1 MQTQL
6 YNSRF
11 LKICLLVNSEHADS
25 RKNQRIS
32 YKWIALGNTTL
43 GTLIASID
51 LNIIFIALPTIAS
64 ELGSSLFTMVW
75 IIIGYSLVTAS
86 ILLNFGRLGDMFGRV
101 KLYTAGF
108 IIFTFGSGLCSISQS
123 GEQLV
128 FFRIIQAIG
137 TAFIFSNSV
146 AILTDSFPTNER
158 GKALGIN
165 QIAIMLGSVLGLV
178 LGGFLTS
185 YLGWRSIF
193 WINIPIGI
201 IGVLLSSK
209 YLKELGSIKKEK
221 IDWLGNISFA
231 GGLFLVLAGITLWSF
246 GIISDILTL
255 FLLIFGGLSLILL
268 FIFIEKFISKEY
280 PMFHFSLFKIKSFLG
295 GNIAI
300 LLNSIAR
307 GDFIFL
313 ISIYLQGAYMG
324 LSPVESGIYLIPVS
338 VALAIFGPLSGW
350 LSDRYGARFFSAL
363 GLFISGIG
371 FLLLT
376 QIQLK
381 SSFVQ
386 LLLPFVLL
394 GAGMGIFASPN
405 RASIMNA
412 VPPDR
417 RGISASTGTTLLYV
431 GRSLSIGISFL
442 IMTSFL
448 PSEYVKDITIDFK
461 NTDTI
466 INTTDILDA
475 SSKPSDSEITNNNDN
490 EAIANKF
497 LSSLHIIFFVSSIL
511 VFIAIIPAI
520 IKEKHTI
527 KQK

>member
-1 MQTQL
+1 M
-6 YNSRF
+6 
-11 LKICLLVNSEHADS
+11 VNSEPADNNRNHLS
-25 RKNQRIS
+25 LS
-32 YKWIALGNTTL
+32 YKWVALGNTTL
-43 GTLIASID
+43 GTLLASLD

-64 ELGSSLFTMVW
+64 ELGASLFTMVW
-75 IIIGYSLVTAS
+75 IIIGYSLITAS
-86 ILLNFGRLGDMFGRV
+86 VLMNFGRLGDIFGRV
-101 KLYTAGF
+101 KLYTLGF
-108 IIFTFGSGLCSISQS
+108 IIFTFGSGLCSVSQS

-128 FFRIIQAIG
+128 VFRIVQALG
-137 TAFIFSNSV
+137 AAFIFSNSI
-146 AILTDSFPTNER
+146 AILTDSFPSNER

-165 QIAIMLGSVLGLV
+165 QIAIVLGSILGLV

-246 GIISDILTL
+246 GIISNILIMFL
-255 FLLIFGGLSLILL
+255 FIFGGLSLIV
-268 FIFIEKFISKEY
+268 IFVYIEKFISMEY

-313 ISIYLQGAYMG
+313 ISLYLQGAFMN
-324 LSPVESGIYLIPVS
+324 LSPVETGIYLTPVS
-338 VALAIFGPLSGW
+338 VALAVFGPLSGW
-350 LSDRYGARFFSAL
+350 LSDKYDSRFFSTL
-363 GLFISGIG
+363 GLFITGIG
-371 FLLLT
+371 FLSLT
-376 QIQLK
+376 QLQIK
-381 SSFVQ
+381 ASFGE
-386 LLLPFVLL
+386 LLLPFILL

-405 RASIMNA
+405 RASIMNS
-412 VPPDR
+412 VPSNR
-417 RGISASTGTTLLYV
+417 RGISASTGTTLFYV
-431 GRSLSIGISFL
+431 GRSMSVGISFL
-442 IMTSFL
+442 IMTSIL
-448 PSEYVKDITIDFK
+448 PSEYVKDIIIDFR

-466 INTTDILDA
+466 ITTDTINTTSNKTLNFTI
-475 SSKPSDSEITNNNDN
+475 INNNN

-520 IKEKHTI
+520 IKEKHT
-527 KQK
+527 QK

>member
-1 MQTQL
+1 
-6 YNSRF
+6 
-11 LKICLLVNSEHADS
+11 LVNSEPTD
-25 RKNQRIS
+25 RKRNHPSLS

-43 GTLIASID
+43 GTLIASLD

-64 ELGSSLFTMVW
+64 ELDISLFTMVW
-75 IIIGYSLVTAS
+75 VIIGYSLVTAS
-86 ILLNFGRLGDMFGRV
+86 ILLNFGRLGDIFGRV
-101 KLYTAGF
+101 KLYTLGF
-108 IIFTFGSGLCSISQS
+108 IIFTIGSGLCSVSQS

-128 FFRIIQAIG
+128 VFRIVQAIG
-137 TAFIFSNSV
+137 AAFIFSNSI
-146 AILTDSFPTNER
+146 AILTDSFPSNER

-165 QIAIMLGSVLGLV
+165 QIAIVLGSVLGLV

-201 IGVLLSSK
+201 VGIFLSST
-209 YLKELGSIKKEK
+209 YLKELGSIRKEK
-221 IDWLGNISFA
+221 IDWLGNITFA

-246 GIISDILTL
+246 GLVYNILIIFL
-255 FLLIFGGLSLILL
+255 FIFGGLSLIII
-268 FIFIEKFISKEY
+268 FIFIEKLISKEY

-313 ISIYLQGAYMG
+313 ISLYLQGAYMA
-324 LSPVESGIYLIPVS
+324 LSPVETGIYLTPVS

-350 LSDRYGARFFSAL
+350 LSDRYDTRFFSAL
-363 GLFISGIG
+363 GLFITGIG
-371 FLLLT
+371 FLFLT
-376 QIQLK
+376 QLQLET
-381 SSFVQ
+381 SFVE
-386 LLLPFVLL
+386 LLLPFALL

-405 RASIMNA
+405 RASIMNSIPA
-412 VPPDR
+412 NR
-417 RGISASTGTTLLYV
+417 RGISASTGTTLFYV
-431 GRSLSIGISFL
+431 GRSLSVGISFL
-442 IMTSFL
+442 IMTSIL
-448 PSEYVKDITIDFK
+448 PSEYVKDIIIDFR

-466 INTTDILDA
+466 IITTDIINA
-475 SSKPSDSEITNNNDN
+475 SNNTSDSSITNNKDD

-497 LSSLHIIFFVSSIL
+497 LSSLRIIFFVSSIL

-527 KQK
+527 K

>member
-1 MQTQL
+1 M
-6 YNSRF
+6 
-11 LKICLLVNSEHADS
+11 VNSEPTD
-25 RKNQRIS
+25 RKRNHPSLS

-43 GTLIASID
+43 GTLIASLD

-64 ELGSSLFTMVW
+64 ELDISLFTMVW
-75 IIIGYSLVTAS
+75 VIIGYSLVTAS
-86 ILLNFGRLGDMFGRV
+86 ILLNFGRLGDIFGRV
-101 KLYTAGF
+101 KLYTLGF
-108 IIFTFGSGLCSISQS
+108 IIFTIGSGLCSVSQS

-128 FFRIIQAIG
+128 VFRIVQAIG
-137 TAFIFSNSV
+137 AAFIFSNSI
-146 AILTDSFPTNER
+146 AILTDSFPSNER

-165 QIAIMLGSVLGLV
+165 QIAIVLGSVLGLV

-201 IGVLLSSK
+201 VGIFLSST
-209 YLKELGSIKKEK
+209 YLKELGSIRKEK
-221 IDWLGNISFA
+221 IDWLGNITFA

-246 GIISDILTL
+246 GLVYNILIIFL
-255 FLLIFGGLSLILL
+255 FIFGGLSLIII
-268 FIFIEKFISKEY
+268 FIFIEKLISKEY

-313 ISIYLQGAYMG
+313 ISLYLQGAYMA
-324 LSPVESGIYLIPVS
+324 LSPVETGIYLTPVS

-350 LSDRYGARFFSAL
+350 LSDRYDTRFFSAL
-363 GLFISGIG
+363 GLFITGIG
-371 FLLLT
+371 FLFLT
-376 QIQLK
+376 QLQLET
-381 SSFVQ
+381 SFVE
-386 LLLPFVLL
+386 LLLPFALL

-405 RASIMNA
+405 RASIMNSIPA
-412 VPPDR
+412 NR
-417 RGISASTGTTLLYV
+417 RGISASTGTTLFYV
-431 GRSLSIGISFL
+431 GRSLSVGISFL
-442 IMTSFL
+442 IMTSIL
-448 PSEYVKDITIDFK
+448 PSEYVKDIIIDFR

-466 INTTDILDA
+466 IITTDIINA
-475 SSKPSDSEITNNNDN
+475 SNNTSDSSITNNKDD

-497 LSSLHIIFFVSSIL
+497 LSSLRIIFFVSSIL

-527 KQK
+527 K

>member
-1 MQTQL
+1 M
-6 YNSRF
+6 
-11 LKICLLVNSEHADS
+11 
-25 RKNQRIS
+25 
-32 YKWIALGNTTL
+32 
-43 GTLIASID
+43 ASLD

-64 ELGSSLFTMVW
+64 ELGASLFTMVW

-86 ILLNFGRLGDMFGRV
+86 VLMNFGHLGDIFGRV
-101 KLYTAGF
+101 KLYTLGF
-108 IIFTFGSGLCSISQS
+108 IIFTFGSGLCSVSQS

-128 FFRIIQAIG
+128 VFRIVQALG
-137 TAFIFSNSV
+137 AAFIFSNSI
-146 AILTDSFPTNER
+146 AILTDSFPSNER

-165 QIAIMLGSVLGLV
+165 QIAIVLGSILGLV

-246 GIISDILTL
+246 GIISNILIMFL
-255 FLLIFGGLSLILL
+255 FIFGGLSLIV
-268 FIFIEKFISKEY
+268 IFVYIEKFISMGY

-313 ISIYLQGAYMG
+313 ISLYLQGAFMN
-324 LSPVESGIYLIPVS
+324 LSPVETGIYLTPVS
-338 VALAIFGPLSGW
+338 VALTVFGPLSGW
-350 LSDRYGARFFSAL
+350 LSDKYDSRFFTTL
-363 GLFISGIG
+363 GLFITGIG
-371 FLLLT
+371 FLSLT
-376 QIQLK
+376 QLQIK
-381 SSFVQ
+381 ASFGE
-386 LLLPFVLL
+386 LLLPFILL

-405 RASIMNA
+405 RASIMNS
-412 VPPDR
+412 VPSNR
-417 RGISASTGTTLLYV
+417 RGISASTGTTLFYV
-431 GRSLSIGISFL
+431 GRSMSVGISFL
-442 IMTSFL
+442 IMTSIL
-448 PSEYVKDITIDFK
+448 PSEYVKDIIIDFR

-466 INTTDILDA
+466 ITTDTINTTSNSTLNFTI
-475 SSKPSDSEITNNNDN
+475 INNNN

-497 LSSLHIIFFVSSIL
+497 LSSLHVIFFVSSIL

-520 IKEKHTI
+520 IKDKHT
-527 KQK
+527 QK

>member
-1 MQTQL
+1 M
-6 YNSRF
+6 
-11 LKICLLVNSEHADS
+11 
-25 RKNQRIS
+25 
-32 YKWIALGNTTL
+32 
-43 GTLIASID
+43 ASLD

-64 ELGSSLFTMVW
+64 ELGASLFTMVW

-86 ILLNFGRLGDMFGRV
+86 VLMNFGRLGDIFGRV
-101 KLYTAGF
+101 KLYTLGF
-108 IIFTFGSGLCSISQS
+108 IIFTFGSGLCSVSQS

-128 FFRIIQAIG
+128 VFRIVQALG
-137 TAFIFSNSV
+137 AAFIFSNSI
-146 AILTDSFPTNER
+146 AILTDSFPSNER

-165 QIAIMLGSVLGLV
+165 QIAIVLGSILGLV

-209 YLKELGSIKKEK
+209 YLKELGSIKKDK
-221 IDWLGNISFA
+221 IDWLGNILFA

-246 GIISDILTL
+246 GIISNILIMFL
-255 FLLIFGGLSLILL
+255 FIFGGLSLIV
-268 FIFIEKFISKEY
+268 IFVYIEKFISMEY

-313 ISIYLQGAYMG
+313 ISLYLQGAFMN
-324 LSPVESGIYLIPVS
+324 LSPVETGIYLTPVS
-338 VALAIFGPLSGW
+338 VALAVFGPLSGW
-350 LSDRYGARFFSAL
+350 LSDKYDSRFFSTL
-363 GLFISGIG
+363 GLFITGIG
-371 FLLLT
+371 FLFLT
-376 QIQLK
+376 QLQIK
-381 SSFVQ
+381 ASFDE
-386 LLLPFVLL
+386 LLLPFILL

-405 RASIMNA
+405 RASIMNS
-412 VPPDR
+412 VPSNR
-417 RGISASTGTTLLYV
+417 RGISASTGTTLFYV
-431 GRSLSIGISFL
+431 GRSMSVGISFL
-442 IMTSFL
+442 IMTSTL
-448 PSEYVKDITIDFK
+448 PSEYVKDIIIDFR

-466 INTTDILDA
+466 ITTDTINTTSNKTLNFTI
-475 SSKPSDSEITNNNDN
+475 INNNN

-520 IKEKHTI
+520 IKEKDT
-527 KQK
+527 QK

>member
-1 MQTQL
+1 
-6 YNSRF
+6 
-11 LKICLLVNSEHADS
+11 LVNSEPTDS
-25 RKNQRIS
+25 KRNHPSLS

-43 GTLIASID
+43 GTLIASLD

-64 ELGSSLFTMVW
+64 ELDISLFTMVW

-86 ILLNFGRLGDMFGRV
+86 ILLNFGRLGDIFGRV
-101 KLYTAGF
+101 RLYTLGF
-108 IIFTFGSGLCSISQS
+108 IIFTFGSALCSVSQS

-128 FFRIIQAIG
+128 VFRIVQAIG
-137 TAFIFSNSV
+137 AAFIFSNSI
-146 AILTDSFPTNER
+146 AILTDSFPSNER

-165 QIAIMLGSVLGLV
+165 QIAIVLGSVLGLV

-201 IGVLLSSK
+201 IAVFLSST
-209 YLKELGSIKKEK
+209 YLKELGSIRKEK
-221 IDWLGNISFA
+221 IDWLGNITFA

-246 GIISDILTL
+246 GIISNIIIL
-255 FLLIFGGLSLILL
+255 FLFIFGGLSLIII
-268 FIFIEKFISKEY
+268 FVFIEKFISKEY
-280 PMFHFSLFKIKSFLG
+280 PMFHFSLFRIKSFLG

-313 ISIYLQGAYMG
+313 ISLYLQGAYMA
-324 LSPVESGIYLIPVS
+324 LSPVETGIYLTPVS

-350 LSDRYGARFFSAL
+350 LSDRYDARFFSAL
-363 GLFISGIG
+363 GLFITGIG
-371 FLLLT
+371 FLFLT
-376 QIQLK
+376 QLQLET
-381 SSFVQ
+381 SFVE
-386 LLLPFVLL
+386 LLLPFALL

-405 RASIMNA
+405 RASIMNS
-412 VPPDR
+412 VPANR
-417 RGISASTGTTLLYV
+417 RGISASTGTTLFYV
-431 GRSLSIGISFL
+431 GRSLSVGVSFL
-442 IMTSFL
+442 IMTSIL
-448 PSEYVKDITIDFK
+448 PSEYVKDIIIDFR

-466 INTTDILDA
+466 IPTTDTISA
-475 SSKPSDSEITNNNDN
+475 SNNTSDSSITNNKDD
-490 EAIANKF
+490 EAVANKF

-520 IKEKHTI
+520 IKEKHII
-527 KQK
+527 K

>member
-1 MQTQL
+1 M
-6 YNSRF
+6 
-11 LKICLLVNSEHADS
+11 
-25 RKNQRIS
+25 
-32 YKWIALGNTTL
+32 
-43 GTLIASID
+43 ASLD

-64 ELGSSLFTMVW
+64 ELGASLFNMVW

-86 ILLNFGRLGDMFGRV
+86 VLMNFGRLGDIFGRV
-101 KLYTAGF
+101 KLYTLGF
-108 IIFTFGSGLCSISQS
+108 IIFTFGSGLCSVSQS

-128 FFRIIQAIG
+128 VFRIVQALG
-137 TAFIFSNSV
+137 AAFIFSNSI
-146 AILTDSFPTNER
+146 AILTDSFPSNER

-165 QIAIMLGSVLGLV
+165 QIAIVLGSILGLV

-246 GIISDILTL
+246 GIISNILIIFL
-255 FLLIFGGLSLILL
+255 FIFGGLSLIV
-268 FIFIEKFISKEY
+268 IFVYIEKFISMEY

-313 ISIYLQGAYMG
+313 ISLYLQGAFMN
-324 LSPVESGIYLIPVS
+324 LSPVETGIYLTPVS
-338 VALAIFGPLSGW
+338 VALAVFGPLSGW
-350 LSDRYGARFFSAL
+350 LSDKYDSRFFSTL
-363 GLFISGIG
+363 GLFITGIG
-371 FLLLT
+371 FLSLT
-376 QIQLK
+376 QLQIK
-381 SSFVQ
+381 ASFGE
-386 LLLPFVLL
+386 LLLPFILL

-405 RASIMNA
+405 RASIMNS
-412 VPPDR
+412 VPSNR
-417 RGISASTGTTLLYV
+417 RGISASTGTTLFYV
-431 GRSLSIGISFL
+431 GRSMSVGISFL
-442 IMTSFL
+442 IMTSIL
-448 PSEYVKDITIDFK
+448 PSEYVKDIIIDFR

-466 INTTDILDA
+466 ITTDIINTTSNKTLNFT
-475 SSKPSDSEITNNNDN
+475 IINNNN

-520 IKEKHTI
+520 IKEKHT
-527 KQK
+527 QK

>member
-1 MQTQL
+1 M
-6 YNSRF
+6 
-11 LKICLLVNSEHADS
+11 VNSEPADNNRNHLS
-25 RKNQRIS
+25 LS
-32 YKWIALGNTTL
+32 YKWVALGNTTL
-43 GTLIASID
+43 GTLIASLD

-64 ELGSSLFTMVW
+64 ELGASLFTMVW

-86 ILLNFGRLGDMFGRV
+86 VLMNFGRLGDIFGRV
-101 KLYTAGF
+101 KLYTLGF
-108 IIFTFGSGLCSISQS
+108 IIFTFGSGLCSVSQS

-128 FFRIIQAIG
+128 VFRIVQALG
-137 TAFIFSNSV
+137 AAFIFSNSI
-146 AILTDSFPTNER
+146 AILTDSFPSNER

-165 QIAIMLGSVLGLV
+165 QIAIVLGSILGLV

-201 IGVLLSSK
+201 IGVSLSSK

-246 GIISDILTL
+246 GIISNILIMFL
-255 FLLIFGGLSLILL
+255 FIFGGLSLIV
-268 FIFIEKFISKEY
+268 IFVYIEKFISMEY

-313 ISIYLQGAYMG
+313 ISLYLQGAFMN
-324 LSPVESGIYLIPVS
+324 LSPVETGIYLTPVS
-338 VALAIFGPLSGW
+338 VALAVFGPLSGW
-350 LSDRYGARFFSAL
+350 LSDKYDSRFFSTL
-363 GLFISGIG
+363 GLFITGIG
-371 FLLLT
+371 FLSLT
-376 QIQLK
+376 QLQIK
-381 SSFVQ
+381 ASFGE
-386 LLLPFVLL
+386 LLLPFILL

-405 RASIMNA
+405 RASIMNS
-412 VPPDR
+412 VPSNR
-417 RGISASTGTTLLYV
+417 RGISASTGTTLFYV
-431 GRSLSIGISFL
+431 GRSMSVGISFL
-442 IMTSFL
+442 IMTSIL
-448 PSEYVKDITIDFK
+448 PSEYVKDIIIDFR

-466 INTTDILDA
+466 ITTDIINTTSNKTLNFT
-475 SSKPSDSEITNNNDN
+475 IINNNN

-520 IKEKHTI
+520 IKEKHT
-527 KQK
+527 QK

>member
-1 MQTQL
+1 M
-6 YNSRF
+6 
-11 LKICLLVNSEHADS
+11 VNSEPADNNRNHLS
-25 RKNQRIS
+25 LS
-32 YKWIALGNTTL
+32 YKWVALGNTTL
-43 GTLIASID
+43 GTLIASLD

-64 ELGSSLFTMVW
+64 ELGASLFTMVW
-75 IIIGYSLVTAS
+75 IIIGYSLITAS
-86 ILLNFGRLGDMFGRV
+86 VLMNFGRLGDIFGRV
-101 KLYTAGF
+101 KLYTLGF
-108 IIFTFGSGLCSISQS
+108 IIFTFGSGLCSVSQS

-128 FFRIIQAIG
+128 VFRIVQALG
-137 TAFIFSNSV
+137 AAFIFSNSI
-146 AILTDSFPTNER
+146 AILTDSFPSNER

-165 QIAIMLGSVLGLV
+165 QIAIVLGSILGLV

-246 GIISDILTL
+246 GIISNILIMFL
-255 FLLIFGGLSLILL
+255 FIFGGLSLIV
-268 FIFIEKFISKEY
+268 IFVYIEKFISMEY
-280 PMFHFSLFKIKSFLG
+280 PMFHFSLFKIKLFLG

-313 ISIYLQGAYMG
+313 ISLYLQGTFMN
-324 LSPVESGIYLIPVS
+324 LSPVETGIYLTPVS
-338 VALAIFGPLSGW
+338 VALAVFGPLSGW
-350 LSDRYGARFFSAL
+350 LSDKYDSRFFSTL
-363 GLFISGIG
+363 GLFITGIG
-371 FLLLT
+371 FLSLT
-376 QIQLK
+376 QLQIK
-381 SSFVQ
+381 ASFGE
-386 LLLPFVLL
+386 LLLPFILL

-405 RASIMNA
+405 RASIMNS
-412 VPPDR
+412 VPSNR
-417 RGISASTGTTLLYV
+417 RGISASTSTTLFYV
-431 GRSLSIGISFL
+431 GRSMSVGISFL
-442 IMTSFL
+442 IMTSIL
-448 PSEYVKDITIDFK
+448 PSEYVKDIIIDFR

-466 INTTDILDA
+466 ITTDIINTTSNKTLNFT
-475 SSKPSDSEITNNNDN
+475 IINNNN

-520 IKEKHTI
+520 IKEKHT
-527 KQK
+527 QK